1 MNKKRVYYVSI
12 IIFFLIVVLLFF
24 TDLSGFIKNKEIV
37 PPSTSVGTSNETISE
52 SINEFFDRT
61 GCKEST
67 DGCFVCRRSDSGE
80 ISCSTAGFA
89 CIQKELV
96 CKSK

>member
-1 MNKKRVYYVSI
+1 MNKKMVYYLSASI
-12 IIFFLIVVLLFF
+12 LFLIVTFVISYNYLEFMEY
-24 TDLSGFIKNKEIV
+24 DKVVSPNKNSHMSDQAV
-37 PPSTSVGTSNETISE
+37 SE
-52 SINEFFDRT
+52 SIEEFFDRT
-61 GCKEST
+61 ECKEST
-67 DGCFVCRRSDSGE
+67 DGCFVCTRSDLGE